1 MISGRVLT
9 CSDHRAP
16 GAVRPQLEFVSKPR
30 FQVPKMQNPRF
41 GFRFLRG
48 LTASVKAPEYGPQC
62 PFDWVEVC
70 CIAIC
75 VYIVGIIEINA
86 HDNVA

>member
-1 MISGRVLT
+1 MFRPLGSWPREAATRVCVKTQVSGTENAKPTFRV
-9 CSDHRAP
+9 R
-16 GAVRPQLEFVSKPR
+16 V
-30 FQVPKMQNPRF
+30 
-41 GFRFLRG
+41 FLRG

-62 PFDWVEVC
+62 PFDCVEVW

-86 HDNVA
+86 HDNGA